1 MRQLLLK
8 KNPDFGYQSYHVF
21 DQEKMNSA
29 DWKARF
35 RVEKADLPRLADSR
49 SVPLQTEKHFW
60 WFGGT
65 VCATETNKLSL

>member
-8 KNPDFGYQSYHVF
+8 KIQI
-21 DQEKMNSA
+21 SA
-29 DWKARF
+29 INRIMFSIKKKWIQLTDF
-35 RVEKADLPRLADSR
+35 RVEKAELPRLADSR

-60 WFGGT
+60 WFKGT